1 MPYIGN
7 QNASEIIGDHQ
18 SYIGDGSR
26 TVFGVLYN
34 SNFVQVFQNGSKLDE
49 GIDYSIHD
57 SGTYITFT
65 VAPESGDY
73 VNLVGH
79 NEITDLAR
87 SSYIRETFY
96 ATASQ
101 TQFNVVTNFSAS
113 DRVNVYLNGTRLSE
127 IDYTLDDINN
137 KVVFASGLSA
147 DDVVSIE
154 IFVSGFR
161 SSNHNSRGE
170 KALHPVF
177 ATKDTV
183 SNDLTI
189 PSGENALLIGPVTLN
204 SDITINGT
212 LTIV

>member
-1 MPYIGN
+1 MYISGARLQTRRWC
-7 QNASEIIGDHQ
+7 QNPIT
-18 SYIGDGSR
+18 SY
-26 TVFGVLYN
+26 V
-34 SNFVQVFQNGSKLDE
+34 
-49 GIDYSIHD
+49 
-57 SGTYITFT
+57 
-65 VAPESGDY
+65 
-73 VNLVGH
+73 
-79 NEITDLAR
+79 
-87 SSYIRETFY
+87 RETFY

-137 KVVFASGLSA
+137 KVIFASGLSA

-177 ATKDTV
+177 AAVRTV
-183 SNDLTI
+183 EEMMCREGI
-189 PSGENALLIGPVTLN
+189 MPVD
-204 SDITINGT
+204 SSP
-212 LTIV
+212 

>member
-1 MPYIGN
+1 M
-7 QNASEIIGDHQ
+7 
-18 SYIGDGSR
+18 
-26 TVFGVLYN
+26 
-34 SNFVQVFQNGSKLDE
+34 
-49 GIDYSIHD
+49 
-57 SGTYITFT
+57 
-65 VAPESGDY
+65 
-73 VNLVGH
+73 
-79 NEITDLAR
+79 
-87 SSYIRETFY
+87 
-96 ATASQ
+96 
-101 TQFNVVTNFSAS
+101 VTNFSAS